1 MKLKQVRW
9 RCSPQTAFYYHT
21 RWERWPTLTR
31 QSIYYIIMASI
42 SIFFSNMKNLWFCI
56 YHIAKAIHPF
66 FLAKRHEYHLIYL
79 LYTIHLISYKFPY
92 NILNILWEMV
102 PILILQITSNS
113 SIFVL
118 LYTYIAISTGYCSR
132 CCYIRHISKL
142 IVTIFWFLDLQITIV
157 PWAVLST
164 ELSNKMPG

>member
-1 MKLKQVRW
+1 MRIHETKTSQVMML
-9 RCSPQTAFYYHT
+9 SPNSILLPYKMGEMTNT
-21 RWERWPTLTR
+21 DPTEHLLHFHGLNKC
-31 QSIYYIIMASI
+31 
-42 SIFFSNMKNLWFCI
+42 FFSNMKNLRFCI
-56 YHIAKAIHPF
+56 YHIEKAIHPF

-79 LYTIHLISYKFPY
+79 LYTIHLISYKFPC

-102 PILILQITSNS
+102 PILILRITSNS

-142 IVTIFWFLDLQITIV
+142 IVTILWFLDL
-157 PWAVLST
+157 
-164 ELSNKMPG
+164 